1 MLFGYDLH
9 AALHEVLYV
18 HQQRTDRFTGSLGR
32 QCHEQIDVAG
42 CVGLAPSHG
51 AEHAPSVCRR
61 ADQDGRLPI
70 DTPDTSGLSCVPH
83 PCIAIADSADPPT
96 PGCRH
101 DMPLSM
107 MAYQRRARR
116 GLPAAAAG
124 REVILNGRID
134 EILELMW
141 DKRYFV
147 MRGTPPDRQDFRP
160 ADAARPCG
168 LHCYTMQEPMERRAP
183 C

>member
-1 MLFGYDLH
+1 
-9 AALHEVLYV
+9 
-18 HQQRTDRFTGSLGR
+18 
-32 QCHEQIDVAG
+32 
-42 CVGLAPSHG
+42 
-51 AEHAPSVCRR
+51 
-61 ADQDGRLPI
+61 
-70 DTPDTSGLSCVPH
+70 
-83 PCIAIADSADPPT
+83 
-96 PGCRH
+96 
-101 DMPLSM
+101 MPLSM